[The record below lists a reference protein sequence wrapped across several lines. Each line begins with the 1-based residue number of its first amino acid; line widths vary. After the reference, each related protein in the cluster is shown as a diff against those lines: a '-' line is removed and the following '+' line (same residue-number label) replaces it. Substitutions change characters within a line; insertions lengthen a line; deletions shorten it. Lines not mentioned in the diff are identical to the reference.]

1 MVEGRAGEE
10 VEADADEEV
19 EEPEVRHQ
27 GDAGA
32 PVLDSSEDSEE
43 EGRGPM
49 SGGLL
54 DLVSRDLEGL
64 RVAAMGQDVHSHAQP
79 PILRWCDLRGSRL
92 ETLRS
97 TSRRFVF
104 SSLVSQL
111 AGFPL

>member
-27 GDAGA
+27 ADADA
-32 PVLDSSEDSEE
+32 PVLDSWEEPEE
-43 EGRGPM
+43 EGKGPM
-49 SGGLL
+49 FGLL
-54 DLVSRDLEGL
+54 DLVLRDREGV
-64 RVAAMGQDVHSHAQP
+64 RVAARGQDVHSHGQL
-79 PILRWCDLRGSRL
+79 PILRWCDLWGSRL